1 MDLSQY
7 AELFLA
13 ESREHLSACNQL
25 LLDWERSPANLAPVG
40 GLFRAV
46 HTVKGM
52 AATMGYARVTDL
64 AHRAENLLDLV
75 RRGGRP
81 ATDDLLQLLF
91 RARDALEHAVE
102 LSVAG
107 REDEIDVAEV
117 VADLEGAA
125 AHLGPHPLAPS
136 PRSGEGERGGEVPP
150 VAVGRLVQVTLRA
163 EAPLK
168 GGRALLV
175 IKKAQAVGPV
185 QAVTP
190 PESAFEADEFDGRFS
205 FRIGGAAGV
214 AEIER
219 AVRAAGEVEH
229 VTVGGEERRPASGA
243 DSLPSAPETKSR
255 HIRVDLGRLD
265 GLMDLI
271 GELVTVRGRLNELAA
286 YARDPAIDDVAI
298 QVSRLSRELQAEIIQ
313 ARMTPVWQ
321 VFDRF
326 PRLVRDLAREL
337 GKQVAFRVE
346 GKEIELDRAILDEL
360 GDPLLHLLRNA
371 VDHGI
376 EAPAE
381 RRSRG
386 KKPEGEIVLAA
397 VRERASVV
405 ISVSDDGR
413 GIARAKILERAK
425 RDGVVDPHAE
435 ALSDDQLLRV
445 LARPGFSTA
454 ESVTSVS
461 GRGVGIDVAM
471 TRIRALGG
479 SIDIRSQEGKGTT
492 FVLRLPVTLAIV
504 RALIAG
510 VGAERYALPLTYVS
524 ETVELCVQATTTVER
539 RAARVLR
546 EVASI
551 GAGHAATALSQLTNR
566 RIMISVPQ
574 INIARLEEV
583 PDLLGNPQDV
593 VAAVLMHMLGDLT
606 GRTLLL
612 FPEAVGRRLCDM
624 LLRRPI
630 GTTNVFDAL
639 EQSCLKEAGNI
650 LSGAYMN
657 ALSDFMG
664 MLLLPSVPS
673 LVVDLSAAV
682 LTTTY
687 LNFGHERD
695 FVFCV
700 ETEFH
705 IDSAEGLRGHFLL
718 LPDLAS
724 LKAIFDAIRLT

>member
-25 LLDWERSPANLAPVG
+25 LLEWERAPASPAPVG

-52 AATMGYARVTDL
+52 AATMGYARVTDV
-64 AHRAENLLDLV
+64 AHRTENLLDLL
-75 RRGGRP
+75 RRGSQP
-81 ATDDLLQLLF
+81 ATDELLQLLF
-91 RARDALEHAVE
+91 RARDSLEQAVE
-102 LSVAG
+102 LSVVG
-107 REDEIDVAEV
+107 REDEIDVTEIL
-117 VADLEGAA
+117 ADLDGAA
-125 AHLGPHPLAPS
+125 AALTGAGGRPAPV
-136 PRSGEGERGGEVPP
+136 GGGEEEPLPAP
-150 VAVGRLVQVTLRA
+150 VVEAPVVAGRLVQVTLRS

-168 GGRALLV
+168 GGRALLAL
-175 IKKAQAVGPV
+175 KKAQALGPV
-185 QAVTP
+185 RNVTP
-190 PESAFEADEFDGRFS
+190 SETAFESDDFDGRFS
-205 FRIGGAAGV
+205 FRIETTAQ
-214 AEIER
+214 AEDVER
-219 AVRAAGEVEH
+219 AVRAAGDVEH
-229 VTVGGEERRPASGA
+229 VTVGGEERRAAPAGGA
-243 DSLPSAPETKSR
+243 AAPAAPAADAKSR
-255 HIRVDLGRLD
+255 HIRVDLRRLD

-286 YARDPAIDDVAI
+286 QRRDPAVDDVAI
-298 QVSRLSRELQAEIIQ
+298 QVSRLSTELQAEIIQ

-337 GKQVAFRVE
+337 GKQVTFRVE

-381 RRSRG
+381 RRRGG

-425 RDGVVDPHAE
+425 RDGIVDAHAE

-524 ETVELCVQATTTVER
+524 ETVEFGVQATTIVEGREAIVLKDRVVPLVHLRRLLGVGGDAPSRCPIIVLEMGER
-539 RAARVLR
+539 R
-546 EVASI
+546 SGI
-551 GAGHAATALSQLTNR
+551 
-566 RIMISVPQ
+566 
-574 INIARLEEV
+574 
-583 PDLLGNPQDV
+583 V
-593 VAAVLMHMLGDLT
+593 VDGMLGQQ
-606 GRTLLL
+606 
-612 FPEAVGRRLCDM
+612 EIVVKA
-624 LLRRPI
+624 
-630 GTTNVFDAL
+630 FDAPQGTL
-639 EQSCLKEAGNI
+639 PVF
-650 LSGAYMN
+650 SGATIMGDGFP
-657 ALSDFMG
+657 ALILDAG
-664 MLLLPSVPS
+664 GLL
-673 LVVDLSAAV
+673 
-682 LTTTY
+682 
-687 LNFGHERD
+687 
-695 FVFCV
+695 
-700 ETEFH
+700 
-705 IDSAEGLRGHFLL
+705 
-718 LPDLAS
+718 
-724 LKAIFDAIRLT
+724 